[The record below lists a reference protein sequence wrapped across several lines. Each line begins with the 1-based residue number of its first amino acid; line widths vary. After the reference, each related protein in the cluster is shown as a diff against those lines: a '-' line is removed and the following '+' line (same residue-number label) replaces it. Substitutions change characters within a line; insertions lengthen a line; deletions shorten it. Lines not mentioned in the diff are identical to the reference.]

1 MNVPCKSQIKCF
13 AVIFYLS
20 MNSLVQLTCTVNG
33 KKKKNRW
40 PASAPKHVLSA
51 VYVTESKAEIIS
63 DYVKCLSL

>member
-33 KKKKNRW
+33 KKKKQM
-40 PASAPKHVLSA
+40 ASIGPKTCIVCC
-51 VYVTESKAEIIS
+51 VCY
-63 DYVKCLSL
+63 

>member
-33 KKKKNRW
+33 KKKKTDGQHRPQNMYC
-40 PASAPKHVLSA
+40 LL
-51 VYVTESKAEIIS
+51 YML
-63 DYVKCLSL
+63 LSLKLRL